1 MIIVTGSVVS
11 KPECI
16 DEMLAFALDHVR
28 RSRTEP
34 GCISHAVSRDVEDPR
49 RLVFFEQWAD
59 REALQAHFTVPA
71 SRGFVKVLA
80 AFAAEAP
87 AMQLYEA
94 EPIAPGG
101 GAAFPPG
108 SIAAALVNPA
118 KPLR

>member
-1 MIIVTGSVVS
+1 MIIVTGSVLS

-16 DEMLAFALDHVR
+16 DDLLEFSLDHVR
-28 RSRTEP
+28 RSRSEP

-59 REALQAHFTVPA
+59 PAALQAHFAVPA

-87 AMQLYEA
+87 EMRLYEA
-94 EPIAPGG
+94 EPFDPD
-101 GAAFPPG
+101 
-108 SIAAALVNPA
+108 LH
-118 KPLR
+118 